1 MLAAHAVRVR
11 NNLAKLTGSA
21 NLALRGS
28 LANPVLF
35 GEVTT
40 DPGGTIEYNGSTY
53 DLDRAIVTFANPTRI
68 EPLLDVVARTKINEY
83 QVTLSVLG
91 SLARPSTTL
100 GSDPPLP
107 DYDVLSLLATGTP
120 SGLSDLSETAQ
131 TGTAP
136 GMAAETALYGQA
148 ASLVSA
154 RVGKL
159 FGIDRLKVD
168 PLASGDT
175 ISAAR
180 VTVGKRLSSRVYLTY
195 SVDPSSTAQQVLQ
208 VEWKVSDDLTLVL
221 TQNGDES
228 YAVDARW
235 EKRF

>member
-1 MLAAHAVRVR
+1 M
-11 NNLAKLTGSA
+11 
-21 NLALRGS
+21 
-28 LANPVLF
+28 
-35 GEVTT
+35 
-40 DPGGTIEYNGSTY
+40 
-53 DLDRAIVTFANPTRI
+53 
-68 EPLLDVVARTKINEY
+68 
-83 QVTLSVLG
+83 
-91 SLARPSTTL
+91 
-100 GSDPPLP
+100 
-107 DYDVLSLLATGTP
+107 GTP

-131 TGTAP
+131 TGSAP
-136 GMAAETALYGQA
+136 GMAAETLLYGQA

>member
-1 MLAAHAVRVR
+1 M
-11 NNLAKLTGSA
+11 
-21 NLALRGS
+21 
-28 LANPVLF
+28 
-35 GEVTT
+35 TT
-40 DPGGTIEYNGSTY
+40 DPGGTIDYSGSTY
-53 DLDRAIVTFANPTRI
+53 TLDRAIVTFANPTRI

-91 SLARPSTTL
+91 SIARPSTTL

-120 SGLSDLSETAQ
+120 SGLSELSSSAQ
-131 TGTAP
+131 GAAP
-136 GMAAETALYGQA
+136 GMAAETLLYGQA

-168 PLASGDT
+168 PLAGGDNL
-175 ISAAR
+175 SAAR

-235 EKRF
+235 EKALLMVRRRWQRRTRSAAIAVIGAIP